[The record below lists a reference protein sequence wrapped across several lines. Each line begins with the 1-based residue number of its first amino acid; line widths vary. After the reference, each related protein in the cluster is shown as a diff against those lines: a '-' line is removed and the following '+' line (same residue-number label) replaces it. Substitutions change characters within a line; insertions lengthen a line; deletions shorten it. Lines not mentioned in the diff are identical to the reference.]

1 MNFDDYENLPNARL
15 SVTMFAGASAG
26 IMEHISM
33 YPIDTIKTRMQSLSH
48 GNATIYQVMKDM
60 VQKEGIT
67 RPLRGIGAVVLGAG
81 PAHAFYFS
89 TYEFTKE
96 KLTELKINDNVN
108 YIMSATSATLI
119 HDAISNPT
127 EVIKQRLQMYNS
139 PYKSVVECAKKVF
152 QQEGLSAFYRSYTTQ
167 LVMNLPYQAIHFT
180 TYEFFQEALNK
191 EREYSPKAHVIA
203 GGAAGAIAAAFTT
216 PLDVCKTLLNTQEGG
231 VIAPTRGLV
240 DAVKKVYKVAGVP
253 GFFKGLQAR
262 VLYQMPA
269 TAVCWSTYEF
279 FKYLLNRTEKV
290 KVPPV
295 SSTPTKEL
303 SLSFDD
309 NKSSKQPL
317 HFVLP
322 KDSSKVLNDMPS
334 TSIHPT
340 NPPPTLPYPRE
351 LPAMSNGIVYAHTMH
366 ETHRPT
372 SHHVTDFR
380 SNS

>member
-1 MNFDDYENLPNARL
+1 MILIQSDRWEASEQWFWALGRLMLFILAPTNSRRKSSLNWSSTTTSIIVSRSCHRRSYVINETFLNSNECNICYLDTRRNFKSNWGDQTAIANVQFTLQVSRWMCEARVPARRHFGVLP
-15 SVTMFAGASAG
+15 
-26 IMEHISM
+26 I
-33 YPIDTIKTRMQSLSH
+33 
-48 GNATIYQVMKDM
+48 
-60 VQKEGIT
+60 
-67 RPLRGIGAVVLGAG
+67 
-81 PAHAFYFS
+81 
-89 TYEFTKE
+89 
-96 KLTELKINDNVN
+96 
-108 YIMSATSATLI
+108 I
-119 HDAISNPT
+119 HDAACDESALPSHTLLNVWILSRDGKIVYKLPCLRFGWR
-127 EVIKQRLQMYNS
+127 EFLLILQ
-139 PYKSVVECAKKVF
+139 
-152 QQEGLSAFYRSYTTQ
+152 
-167 LVMNLPYQAIHFT
+167 
-180 TYEFFQEALNK
+180 LNK
-191 EREYSPKAHVIA
+191 ERNYSPKVHVIA
-203 GGAAGAIAAAFTT
+203 GGAAGAVAAAFTT

-231 VIAPTRGLV
+231 IGSTRGLN
-240 DAVKKVYKVAGVP
+240 DAIKKVYRVAGMK

-290 KVPPV
+290 KPVV

-322 KDSSKVLNDMPS
+322 KDSPKILSEIPS

-366 ETHRPT
+366 DNHRQN
-372 SHHVTDFR
+372 HVHLTDFR
-380 SNS
+380 SSS